1 MLNVVQLYF
10 GYILGYIVRQRL
22 FEETSFL
29 KSIVLKYT
37 IQHTHDSTYIPF
49 NIYTSQHIH
58 DSTYIRFNRYT
69 IQHIYDSTD
78 IRFNRYTI
86 QHI

>member
-37 IQHTHDSTYIPF
+37 IQHIYDSTDIRF
-49 NIYTSQHIH
+49 NIYTIQQIY

-69 IQHIYDSTD
+69 IQHI
-78 IRFNRYTI
+78 
-86 QHI
+86 